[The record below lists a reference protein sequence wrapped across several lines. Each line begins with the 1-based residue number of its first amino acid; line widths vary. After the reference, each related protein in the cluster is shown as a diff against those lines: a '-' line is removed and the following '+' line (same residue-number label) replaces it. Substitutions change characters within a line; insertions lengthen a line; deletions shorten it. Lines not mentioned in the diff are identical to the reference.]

1 MRIVS
6 HHYATLEAAL
16 AAEMPPMS
24 SVVIGSSVSP
34 TGRYAA
40 ALRLVPS
47 AGGYLA
53 DELYERDDSG
63 WTSTEAG
70 VAAASRGQAWW
81 TSRREGPP
89 TATSA
94 CSATKRKRRPEALRC
109 ESSTRAS
116 TPSQLYTGTSCSSR
130 GTRSSRQIR
139 ESSSSSLTRGPKEAR
154 LGGHSRTLAHA
165 RAADS
170 QASCSMPS
178 GSCTQ
183 GCWRVS

>member
-6 HHYATLEAAL
+6 HRYATLEAAL

-63 WTSTEAG
+63 WTSYG
-70 VAAASRGQAWW
+70 GGSGGGISW
-81 TSRREGPP
+81 
-89 TATSA
+89 
-94 CSATKRKRRPEALRC
+94 
-109 ESSTRAS
+109 SSLVDVSTGRAS
-116 TPSQLYTGTSCSSR
+116 DGNLGVLRYGEEAPPGATAVRIEYEGEHTVQLYTDTSCSSR